1 MHRERKLKT
10 TRYCV
15 PASLALLGSP
25 TQQPSVQPTC
35 DEATQGDTGR
45 HPHEVAGKNHE
56 PSVYAVVAVASTTIE
71 NIISSGSKLSSV
83 AVFKPL

>member
-1 MHRERKLKT
+1 MMHQERKPKT

-15 PASLALLGSP
+15 PASVALLGSP

-35 DEATQGDTGR
+35 DETTQGDTGR

-56 PSVYAVVAVASTTIE
+56 SSVYALVVVAPLLPAGLCFSW
-71 NIISSGSKLSSV
+71 SLGS
-83 AVFKPL
+83 